1 MFMLQRAAVLP
12 GEFALLHKLTK
23 LFGRLFLNS
32 AQLLQDWAVER
43 KLFDRPRALSEAD
56 NLLSAY
62 QQPRRATGNAL
73 HLRSRGAVFYHLQEV
88 IVRRLKYTETNLA
101 AGNPVLHGLRC
112 ELGRVLGYQS
122 DEIGVCLPLC
132 QRAPVNMRPPRN
144 LLIRK
149 PVFSHQHSR
158 GLVLRKA
165 KLWSNIED
173 DVVML
178 KERTDIGRELSD
190 DEIHRLLT
198 ICKGSV
204 SRGIYPAVL
213 TSIHTG
219 LRSQELRLL
228 RLLASGGFDRGNY
241 HRGQVQDGR
250 RRRAPGLPE
259 WTGSADLAELAIAI
273 LGCAAQ
279 PCGVPKRTIRAQ
291 RKEGII
297 WRPGRALRDVSRQA
311 YPKLCEGMEDRQESG
326 RRRMPLARSAHSCT
340 SRLAAGGATD
350 ATLQAL
356 LGWMSPKMI
365 EMYSHVRAEAKRKA
379 VAVFDVKVPKSRS
392 PQKPPQEDIDGNEK
406 VM

>member
-204 SRGIYPAVL
+204 SRGIYPADL

-228 RLLASGGFDRGNY
+228 RW
-241 HRGQVQDGR
+241 HQV
-250 RRRAPGLPE
+250 
-259 WTGSADLAELAIAI
+259 DLI
-273 LGCAAQ
+273 
-279 PCGVPKRTIRAQ
+279 
-291 RKEGII
+291 EGII
-297 WRPGRALRDVSRQA
+297 TVGKSKTAAGEGRLVYLSGLAVQTLQNWRSQFLDVQPSHAVFPSERYGLKGKKGSFGGQVVPSETFPARPIRSFAKAWKTAKKAAGVECRWHDLRTHARAGL
-311 YPKLCEGMEDRQESG
+311 L
-326 RRRMPLARSAHSCT
+326 
-340 SRLAAGGATD
+340 LAAPPMQPFRPCWAGC
-350 ATLQAL
+350 
-356 LGWMSPKMI
+356 
-365 EMYSHVRAEAKRKA
+365 
-379 VAVFDVKVPKSRS
+379 
-392 PQKPPQEDIDGNEK
+392 PQK
-406 VM
+406 